1 MINQDEAQKMTLLKY
16 QWALK
21 TLIDQRVSGDD
32 PMLRDI
38 LLLMIP
44 DGLEKLNQCVSQRL

>member
-21 TLIDQRVSGDD
+21 TLIDQRVSGAD

-38 LLLMIP
+38 LLLMIAE
-44 DGLEKLNQCVSQRL
+44 GLEELNQCVSQRL